1 MRGAKPAEEAFEALR
16 AQLGGEL
23 PEGLRK
29 LNREQLVHLD
39 AAVREA
45 RHRQAQALAAAG
57 DRALRHVPR
66 LLRGPIRRITG

>member
-16 AQLGGEL
+16 TQLGAEL
-23 PEGLRK
+23 PDGLRR
-29 LNREQLVHLD
+29 LDGEQLAHLD

-45 RHRQAQALAAAG
+45 RHRQAEALAAAG
-57 DRALRHVPR
+57 ERALRHVPR